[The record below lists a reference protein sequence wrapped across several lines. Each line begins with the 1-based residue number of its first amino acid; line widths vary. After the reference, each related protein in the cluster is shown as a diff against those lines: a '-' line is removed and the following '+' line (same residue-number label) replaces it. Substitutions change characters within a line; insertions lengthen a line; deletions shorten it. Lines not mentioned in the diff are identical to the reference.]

1 MKKYKVKDIAN
12 DLGVSNKTITEIL
25 EKHCGVTKKTM
36 TALEE
41 SELDIIF
48 DVVTQQ
54 NKVDSLDAY
63 FAARNNKLE
72 DAPKEEKAEE
82 PKAEKKAKTEKK
94 IHMTSLSQVC
104 IQYIIKPQKVSRRR

>member
-36 TALEE
+36 TALED

-54 NKVDSLDAY
+54 NKVDSFDAY
-63 FAARNNKLE
+63 FASRNNKLE
-72 DAPKEEKAEE
+72 ETPNEEKAEE
-82 PKAEKKAKTEKK
+82 PKKEKKVKEWKRLKK
-94 IHMTSLSQVC
+94 L
-104 IQYIIKPQKVSRRR
+104 